1 MNTPVSI
8 HTALAADMKLL
19 PPTVSVSLNNE
30 GLLPVTSLN
39 NPIAVTFPVWAIVA
53 LNTSYQLLWDQ
64 RPIGLVKLIQAD
76 DKPGDILTL
85 DIPVE
90 VLTAGEHQLAYRLLN
105 LENGV
110 QTDSPSTPIKID
122 RTAPG
127 DPLLAPILFP
137 TSVANGLTAD
147 ELQALGN
154 VLPGTIAGYTGMQE
168 GDVIRTYWGGVAGP
182 VAVVGKN
189 DMGLKRVMVDFSEA
203 FLLDVGD
210 VEAAV
215 YYTVTDLAGN
225 LSMDAQPVPVVLQ
238 LQTLPELPFPV
249 VREANGDTLD
259 PVDAARGATVVVGAS
274 AQLASGDRV
283 MVQWSG
289 PKGSDARERRI
300 NAEEAGKEIAL
311 AFSSA
316 LVEINAG
323 EKVDIFY
330 SIYRSHGGEQ
340 RSATLTLQ
348 ILQSSQEL
356 VFDTSPVILDGKV
369 YIIPQSSVL
378 PAFPANATVRRVAS
392 GGQPPYRYSSSD
404 ENIAFV
410 DDTGLASVRGNGLA
424 AITVT
429 DTNGRTKSYPLTVT
443 GVTHC
448 LGLGGGNHAQIS
460 AAATR
465 QAARLPSKAE
475 LDQVYAAFGNRWPI
489 GNFSYWSTTVVA
501 QNLLGH
507 KWYATKNLVTGS
519 DIKLKYSSQALGVGL
534 R

>member
-8 HTALAADMKLL
+8 HTSNAPHVSLVT
-19 PPTVSVSLNNE
+19 PTVAVSLNSE
-30 GLLPVTSLN
+30 GLLPVTALN
-39 NPIAVTFPVWAIVA
+39 APIAVTFPVWPVVV

-64 RPIGLVKLIQAD
+64 RPIGLVKSIQAD

-85 DIPVE
+85 DIPVD
-90 VLTAGEHQLAYRLLN
+90 VLTAGEHQLAYRLEN

-137 TSVANGLTAD
+137 ASVENGFTAD
-147 ELQALGN
+147 ELLALGN
-154 VLPGTIAGYTGMQE
+154 VLPGMIAGYQGMQE

-182 VAVVGKN
+182 VAVVGKD
-189 DMGLKRVMVDFSEA
+189 DMGLKRVMVDFSQA
-203 FLLDVGD
+203 FLHDIGD
-210 VEAAV
+210 VEAQV

-225 LSMDAQPVPVVLQ
+225 LSMDAQAIRVVLQ
-238 LQTLPELPFPV
+238 LQTVPDLPFPV
-249 VREANGDTLD
+249 VKEANGNTLD
-259 PVDAARGATVVVGAS
+259 PVDAANGATVLVGAG

-283 MVQWSG
+283 VIEWLG
-289 PKGSDARERRI
+289 PKGSDSKEKRI
-300 NAEEAGKEIAL
+300 DAGEAGKELAL

-323 EKVDIFY
+323 EKVEIFY
-330 SIYRSHGGEQ
+330 SIYRGNGGEQ

-356 VFDTSPVILDGKV
+356 VFDTSPVILGGKV
-369 YIIPQSSVL
+369 YIIPQSSIL
-378 PAFPANATVRRVAS
+378 PAFPANTTVQRVAS

-404 ENIAFV
+404 QNIAFV
-410 DDTGLASVRGNGLA
+410 DDTGETSVRGNGLV

-429 DTNGRTKSYPLTVT
+429 DANGSTKSYPLTVT
-443 GVTHC
+443 GVIHC

-460 AAATR
+460 ATAAL
-465 QAARLPSKAE
+465 QGARLPSKTE
-475 LDQVYAAFGNRWPI
+475 LNEVHAAFGNRWPM
-489 GNFSYWSTTVVA
+489 GNFSYWSTTVAA
-501 QNLLGH
+501 QNLVGH
-507 KWYATKNLVTGS
+507 KWYASKNLVTGS
-519 DIKLKYSSQALGVGL
+519 DGKLKYSGSALGVGL